1 MFAESNF
8 SRSILGNLLLK
19 YGDLSNRSKKGW
31 LLLLNGHTL
40 MGKTYNEHS
49 KQNSLYDHIARK
61 KNLTKASKLDVEIS
75 TSPPIDKK
83 VLMYFSFFVI
93 SFNDFFY

>member
-61 KNLTKASKLDVEIS
+61 K
-75 TSPPIDKK
+75 
-83 VLMYFSFFVI
+83 F
-93 SFNDFFY
+93 